1 MQTTANRVIIEPIF
15 ESNEYIDLLPQDSRW
30 KNGRLS
36 ICGKVVAKGP
46 GFRIKRTRR
55 SPDVE
60 IGQYVWH
67 SDSSGEFIK
76 EGKYKVIRE
85 NDIMFLADE
94 FVPVEWVGAEE
105 KYDE

>member
-1 MQTTANRVIIEPIF
+1 MKTTTDRIVIEPIF
-15 ESNEYIDLLPQDSRW
+15 DSNPFIDLLPQDSRW

-46 GFRIKRTRR
+46 GKRIKRVCRP
-55 SPDVE
+55 PDVE

-76 EGKYKVIRE
+76 EGKLKVIHE
-85 NDIMFLADE
+85 SDVMFISNE

-105 KYDE
+105 KYDD